1 MTTATLSEND
11 LRIRDTVIHQLD
23 WDPEVDASGIGVAAK
38 DGSVTLTGFIDSYS
52 GKLAAERA
60 AKKVRGVRAV
70 ANDLQVRLR
79 LTRTDDDL
87 ARDAAR
93 ALELDPLTTGVQCVV
108 HGGHLTLS
116 GTVPSLFRRE
126 HAEQV
131 VRRIRGVVGVVNR
144 IEVQPAPAHAKD
156 VRYLITQALH
166 RTADL
171 DARHI
176 EVTVDG
182 SVVTLTGD
190 VTSWAQREA
199 AERAASLAPGV
210 TRVDTR
216 IAVKPPES

>member
-1 MTTATLSEND
+1 MTTATLSDND
-11 LRIRDTVIHQLD
+11 VRIRDAVIHQLD
-23 WDPEVDASGIGVAAK
+23 WDPEVDASGVGVAAK

-60 AKKVRGVRAV
+60 AKKIRGVRAV

-79 LTRTDDDL
+79 MTRTDDDI

-93 ALELDPLTTGVQCVV
+93 ALELDPLTAGVQCVV

-116 GTVPSLFRRE
+116 GSVPSLFRRE

-131 VRRIRGVVGVVNR
+131 VRRIRGVAGLVNR
-144 IEVQPAPAHAKD
+144 IEVEPAAASAKD

-166 RTADL
+166 RNADL
-171 DARHI
+171 DARHLD
-176 EVTVDG
+176 VSVSG
-182 SVVTLTGD
+182 SVVRLTGE

-210 TRVDTR
+210 SRVETH